1 MSELAARSIR
11 TGSTRR
17 VILVV
22 VGLALI
28 AIALSAE
35 PVARRTLSGART
47 VDMGLLQLK
56 LAYNS
61 GVAFSIGQQLPAWI
75 ILAVTAAITL
85 GVGIYAWR
93 TVPTSE
99 AVGTVGWSAILAG
112 AAANVID
119 RAVDGKVTDYFHTGW
134 WPTFNLADTYITCG
148 VVLLVASL
156 IFESTHDPAD
166 PPPAQESSK

>member
-93 TVPTSE
+93 TVPTASL
-99 AVGTVGWSAILAG
+99 VGTVGWSAILAG

-156 IFESTHDPAD
+156 ICESTHDPAD

>member
-93 TVPTSE
+93 TVPPLHWWGRW
-99 AVGTVGWSAILAG
+99 VGRRSSPELP
-112 AAANVID
+112 
-119 RAVDGKVTDYFHTGW
+119 
-134 WPTFNLADTYITCG
+134 PT
-148 VVLLVASL
+148 
-156 IFESTHDPAD
+156 
-166 PPPAQESSK
+166 

>member
-1 MSELAARSIR
+1 MLFRSATARQALETLCRYLRLLNASLLTQIEEH
-11 TGSTRR
+11 GD
-17 VILVV
+17 VV
-22 VGLALI
+22 VIRYEGPKGGPGMR
-28 AIALSAE
+28 E
-35 PVARRTLSGART
+35 
-47 VDMGLLQLK
+47 M
-56 LAYNS
+56 
-61 GVAFSIGQQLPAWI
+61 
-75 ILAVTAAITL
+75 LAVTAAITL

-93 TVPTSE
+93 TVPTASL
-99 AVGTVGWSAILAG
+99 VGTVGWSAILAG